1 MEGSADVGAEDSVA
15 PTVIEDSN
23 SNRTSKMR
31 EETIDLR
38 LLVAKTKGKVVAL
51 K

>member
-1 MEGSADVGAEDSVA
+1 VGAEDSEA

-31 EETIDLR
+31 EEIIDLR
-38 LLVAKTKGKVVAL
+38 LLVAKTKGKEVVL